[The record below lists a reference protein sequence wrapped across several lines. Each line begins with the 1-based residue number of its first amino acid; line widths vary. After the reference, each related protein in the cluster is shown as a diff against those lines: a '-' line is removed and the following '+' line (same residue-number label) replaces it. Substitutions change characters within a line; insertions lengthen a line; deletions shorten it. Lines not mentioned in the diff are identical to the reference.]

1 MPTYIALL
9 RAVNVGGTGKLP
21 MTELKAMCAAEGF
34 SKVQTYIASGNV
46 VLDPFGPAVPASAPP
61 LPGVCAPVGCTV
73 AVCACST
80 PPHPTPQQQRRTHQ
94 QSHPSGLKHGAERRA
109 GVAAATATATVRG
122 KVLEGT
128 TAGNRRR
135 VNPHGEVARAPSPDA
150 RSPRRSHNGFFHR
163 HRGWA
168 GGRERPHEAGRG
180 GPSQPPKPPDKPPAA
195 AAGGGDGAQT
205 TTPEKWASGVVGDN
219 ERCAWKFERCG

>member
-1 MPTYIALL
+1 MPGDTVLL
-9 RAVNVGGTGKLP
+9 RTGLLYQRAVVG
-21 MTELKAMCAAEGF
+21 
-34 SKVQTYIASGNV
+34 SGSRW
-46 VLDPFGPAVPASAPP
+46 D
-61 LPGVCAPVGCTV
+61 V

>member
-1 MPTYIALL
+1 MCRTRPLPVGEKRERPCEALSRL
-9 RAVNVGGTGKLP
+9 SRPLSMLCPSLANNQQTLGVILSVGLLYQRAVVG
-21 MTELKAMCAAEGF
+21 
-34 SKVQTYIASGNV
+34 SGSRW
-46 VLDPFGPAVPASAPP
+46 D
-61 LPGVCAPVGCTV
+61 V